1 MAVNFEDETVR
12 RHTDG
17 SRAPSEALMSDE
29 VDEQQLGAVDLV
41 LGLGERKKV
50 GRPRFLDAVAGTVSA
65 DTRAHIDRALLTLE

>member
-41 LGLGERKKV
+41 LGLGEPK
-50 GRPRFLDAVAGTVSA
+50 GRQAWFLDAVAGTVSA